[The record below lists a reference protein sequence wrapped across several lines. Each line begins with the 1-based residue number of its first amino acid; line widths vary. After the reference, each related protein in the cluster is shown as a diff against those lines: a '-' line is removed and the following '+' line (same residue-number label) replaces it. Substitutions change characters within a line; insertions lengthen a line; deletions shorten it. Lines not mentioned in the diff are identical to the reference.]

1 MKLTS
6 KTSKLVVF
14 TAILACMLMVG
25 AGSAF
30 AADQIVR
37 EIGVHDFTGEC
48 CILFNE
54 TVSVTES
61 STIKP
66 VVVLFSFDYAEGNPD
81 QYFVGLSVNGGTCQ
95 TESWG
100 ARALLDNNSSN
111 FTSTTFQWVILPT
124 DDVLVP
130 GNNTFEICGGGK
142 GSSSDEI
149 SIGDN
154 TLTVFLE

>member
-14 TAILACMLMVG
+14 TAILACMVMVG

-30 AADQIVR
+30 AADPIVR
-37 EIGVHDFTGEC
+37 EIGVHNFTGEC
-48 CILFNE
+48 CIPFNE
-54 TVSVTES
+54 TVSVTEP

-66 VVVLFSFDYAEGNPD
+66 VVVLFSFDYAEGVPD
-81 QYFVGLSVNGGTCQ
+81 QYYAGLSINGGACQ

-100 ARALLDNNSSN
+100 ARALLDNGTTN
-111 FTSTTFQWVILPT
+111 FTSTTFQWVILPS
-124 DDVLVP
+124 DKVLVP

-142 GSSSDEI
+142 SSNSDEI

>member
-6 KTSKLVVF
+6 KMSKSVVF
-14 TAILACMLMVG
+14 TAILACLMMVG
-25 AGSAF
+25 TGSAF

-37 EIGVHDFTGEC
+37 EIGVHNFNGEC
-48 CILFNE
+48 CVMFNE
-54 TVSVTES
+54 TVSVTEP

-66 VVVLFSFDYAEGNPD
+66 VVVLFSFDYAEGVPD
-81 QYFVGLSVNGGTCQ
+81 QYWVGLSVNGGTCQ

-100 ARALLDNNSSN
+100 ARALINNGTTN
-111 FTSTTFQWVILPT
+111 FASTTFQWVILPT
-124 DDVLVP
+124 DDVLIP
-130 GNNTFEICGGGK
+130 GNNTFEACGGGK
-142 GSSSDEI
+142 SSNSDEI